1 MHHLPGARSR
11 QSNSVTFKWGRSV
24 NSKESHHV
32 LIIESVKDR
41 YKAQAAVLIQAGYS
55 VLSIQPDT
63 IEQLQDQLV
72 TSKPDIVVYGKGEN
86 MPGLESV
93 TALLIHDHGEIPV
106 IVIVNKLTKHSVSA
120 AENCGAVAVVQNG
133 QSENLLR
140 MVKKTLSSASL
151 LRRVSRLENE
161 FEIIQMQHRVK
172 ELESTLRE
180 QQARC
185 MSLTDDCRHAIAYIH
200 EGIHIYANRSYTRL
214 LGVANDDAVIG
225 TPLLNWIDLHHNE
238 PLTKLLRNPF
248 ASHDITNVKVK
259 LLQEDAEPVE
269 ADMEFSAARHDSK
282 ICTRITVRASDERE
296 MPGSAPDTLKH
307 HDMVTGLYNRQYF
320 MKLLEENITTCGK
333 SGKFQAV
340 TFILLDNFKTIRERI
355 GITAS
360 DTLISEIAGLIREIY
375 GHENIIARFG
385 DYTFTV
391 LNNYNYKE
399 GAQQLA
405 ETLRARI
412 DKYALSID
420 GHTIN
425 TTSSIGICVIND
437 HVKDAQN
444 AHSRAD
450 LACELARTSGGN
462 QIHIHSTTID
472 AQIDREVEE
481 KMDDMV
487 RKTIDDDRFYLVYQP
502 VISLNGK
509 AGGHYE
515 VLLRVLDEEG
525 HVILPGQFL
534 ALAEK
539 SPLIME
545 IDHRVIQT
553 AFKALAD
560 KHKEE
565 EHTSFFIK
573 LSGET
578 LADPKLP
585 EWIELQLKRFNLK
598 SETVIFEIAE
608 SVAASK
614 PHETQAF
621 AQAMHAINCKVA
633 IEHFGY
639 AKNPEIIKY
648 LSVDFLKIDGSLI
661 NNLAT
666 SKDNQK
672 KVTAIVELARD
683 SNTLCIAEHVD
694 DPHCLVMLWQYSID
708 YIQGNLVQE
717 PVKELTH
724 DFEDEA
730 ALAGIIET
738 NNN

>member
-1 MHHLPGARSR
+1 MSWLTG
-11 QSNSVTFKWGRSV
+11 SVTLKRGQSV
-24 NSKESHHV
+24 NNKDSHQV

-41 YKAQAAVLIQAGYS
+41 HQAQAAALVQAGYS
-55 VLSIQPDT
+55 VQSIQPDT
-63 IEQLQDQLV
+63 IEQLQDRLA
-72 TSKPDIVVYGKGEN
+72 TSNPDIVIYGKGEN
-86 MPGLESV
+86 IPRLESV
-93 TALLIHDHGEIPV
+93 TALLVRDDGDIPV
-106 IVIVNKLTKHSVSA
+106 IVTVGKLTKHSVSA

-133 QSENLLR
+133 QPENLLR
-140 MVKKTLSSASL
+140 IVKKTLNSASL

-161 FEIIQMQHRVK
+161 VETIQLRHRVN
-172 ELESTLRE
+172 ELENTLKE
-180 QQARC
+180 QQVRC
-185 MSLTDDCRHAIAYIH
+185 ASLTDDCRHAIAYIH
-200 EGIHIYANRSYTRL
+200 EGIHIYANGSYANL
-214 LGVANDDAVIG
+214 LGVDDDEIIG

-238 PLTKLLRNPF
+238 QLARLLRNPF
-248 ASHDITNVKVK
+248 SGNDSTEIKIK
-259 LLQEDAEPVE
+259 LIQNDAEPLE
-269 ADMEFSAARHDSK
+269 ADVEFSAARHDDRL
-282 ICTRITVRASDERE
+282 CTRVTVRAGSERE
-296 MPGSAPDTLKH
+296 IPGSAPDTHRH

-320 MKLLEENITTCGK
+320 MKVLEENIITSGN

-340 TFILLDNFKTIRERI
+340 TFILLDNFKTIREQI
-355 GITAS
+355 GITAT
-360 DTLISEIAGLIREIY
+360 DTLISEIATLIREIY
-375 GHENIIARFG
+375 GHENTIARFG

-412 DKYALSID
+412 EKYTLSVD
-420 GHTIN
+420 AHTVN

-462 QIHIHSTTID
+462 QVHVHSTTID
-472 AQIDREVEE
+472 AQIDHEVEE

-534 ALAEK
+534 SLAEK
-539 SPLIME
+539 SPLIIE
-545 IDHRVIQT
+545 IDRRVIQT
-553 AFKALAD
+553 AFKTLAR

-578 LADPKLP
+578 LTDPKLP

-598 SETVIFEIAE
+598 SESIIFEIAE

-621 AQAMHAINCKVA
+621 AQAMQAIDCKVA

-661 NNLAT
+661 NNLSA
-666 SKDNQK
+666 SKDNQQ
-672 KVTAIVELARD
+672 KVKAIVELARE

-717 PVKELTH
+717 PDKELTH

-738 NNN
+738 ENR

>member
-1 MHHLPGARSR
+1 M
-11 QSNSVTFKWGRSV
+11 

-41 YKAQAAVLIQAGYS
+41 HKEQAAVLTQAGYS
-55 VLSIQPDT
+55 VLSIQPES
-63 IEQLQDQLV
+63 IEQLEEHLA
-72 TSKPDIVVYGKGEN
+72 TSKPDIVLYGKGEN
-86 MPGLESV
+86 IPKLESV
-93 TALLIHDHGEIPV
+93 TALLIQDHDEIPV
-106 IVIVNKLTKHSVSA
+106 IVITSKLTKRSA
-120 AENCGAVAVVQNG
+120 TVAENCGAAAVVQNG
-133 QSENLLR
+133 QSDNLLR
-140 MVKKTLSSASL
+140 TVKKSLRSASL

-161 FEIIQMQHRVK
+161 SELIHLQNRVK

-180 QQARC
+180 QEARC
-185 MSLTDDCRHAIAYIH
+185 ISLTEDCGNAIAYIH
-200 EGIHIYANRSYTRL
+200 EGNHIYVNRSYTNL
-214 LGVANDDAVIG
+214 LGFDNDDEIIG
-225 TPLLNWIDLHHNE
+225 TPLLNWIDLYNKKS
-238 PLTKLLRNPF
+238 LTRLLRTPL
-248 ASHDITNVKVK
+248 ASHDIKNIKVK
-259 LLQEDAEPVE
+259 LIQDKAEPIE
-269 ADMEFSAARHDSK
+269 ADMEFSAVEYDNK
-282 ICTRITVRASDERE
+282 PCTRIMVRSNCERD
-296 MPGSAPDTLKH
+296 MSRSSQDMLRH

-320 MKLLEENITTCGK
+320 MEVLEEKITTCEK
-333 SGKFQAV
+333 PGKFQAV
-340 TFILLDNFKTIRERI
+340 TFILIDNFKTIRERI

-375 GHENIIARFG
+375 GHTNTIARFG

-391 LNNYNYKE
+391 LNNYSYKE
-399 GAQQLA
+399 GAYQLA
-405 ETLRARI
+405 ETLLAKIENHTMTVADQTAR
-412 DKYALSID
+412 
-420 GHTIN
+420 
-425 TTSSIGICVIND
+425 TTSSIGICVINE

-462 QIHIHSTTID
+462 QIHVHSTTID

-525 HVILPGQFL
+525 QVILPGQFL
-534 ALAEK
+534 SLAEK
-539 SPLIME
+539 SPLIIE
-545 IDHRVIQT
+545 IDRRVIQIS
-553 AFKALAD
+553 FKTLAE
-560 KHKEE
+560 KHKED

-578 LADPKLP
+578 LTDPKLP
-585 EWIELQLKRFNLK
+585 EWIGLQLKRFNLK
-598 SETVIFEIAE
+598 GEHIIFEIPE
-608 SVAASK
+608 SVAVNK
-614 PHETQAF
+614 PHEIQAF
-621 AQAMHAINCKVA
+621 SKSMQAIDCRVA

-639 AKNPEIIKY
+639 SKNPEIIKY

-672 KVTAIVELARD
+672 RVRAIVDLARA

-694 DPHCLVMLWQYSID
+694 DPHCLVMLWEYSID

-717 PVKELTH
+717 PDKELAH

-738 NNN
+738 Q